1 MRLNTT
7 SHVVTFLAA
16 CALLFV
22 APLAAP
28 SSLATTAHAQS
39 GEFDDE
45 FDDEFE
51 DRQRPAAR
59 GRTLADDL
67 AEEDEFEGGGSS
79 RDEDVE
85 ETTSRTETQREA
97 SPPPPEGRPTDARG
111 DLLSSNGSRA
121 WRQRRFVLHNT
132 YNGTVGGLHVADA
145 GSGPS
150 QTFRV
155 QLLTDFHVAGGFLRA
170 PGSDPAL
177 SDENRHIGGSLSLS
191 YTPFDFLELYAAIR
205 SYANSNDTESPA
217 LFQVL
222 GDSTI
227 GFKAYYEV
235 LPWLTLGGDFSVYFL
250 NTVGDIGLV
259 LDSTSLNFRLNASMD
274 LRALE
279 GVEIPLIGR
288 VNLGYYYDRSS
299 VLTDQVEQARYD
311 ALPTVGPDA
320 RRSYADE
327 DRHLLTRVERFAL
340 NINRT
345 DFFDVGLGVEVPIF
359 VMENF
364 YISPLVEWN
373 VRVPVNSRN
382 YSCLW
387 IPDMPGGSTPAAGQD
402 GCLEFQGFS
411 AMPST
416 LTLGV
421 RVQPAVR
428 GLALMLAVDIGTS
441 GQTFVREL
449 AGNAPY
455 NVFLGLSYAVDTV
468 PPPAEVIEREVERRV
483 EVSIPPPVRG
493 RIVGTVVERGTT
505 NGIANAIVTFP
516 GSELTALSTGGDGV
530 FRTYELAPGQVR
542 VSIAHPEYHS
552 ADCAGTIPEAGGD
565 VNVSCSLEALPRLG
579 IVHGRVIGDN
589 GQPVSGATVNVTGP
603 QAFQVLTDPNG
614 GFARQGLPPGTYA
627 ARVESDAHLITTA
640 SFDVRPRETAEPT
653 ITVVAR
659 PTRSQVQL
667 RARELTIRRQIN
679 FATDSAEILPD
690 SIPLMTEIA
699 DALLRHPELTGIEIQ
714 GHTDNRGGAQHNME
728 LSQQRA
734 DAVRT
739 YLVNAGIAADRLTA
753 RGYGDT
759 RPVAPNITAG
769 GRARN
774 RRVQFII
781 TSRAE

>member
-1 MRLNTT
+1 MRPNSAT

-28 SSLATTAHAQS
+28 TGLRSTASAQT
-39 GEFDDE
+39 FDDE

-51 DRQRPAAR
+51 DRQRPEPRRASPDAP
-59 GRTLADDL
+59 
-67 AEEDEFEGGGSS
+67 S
-79 RDEDVE
+79 
-85 ETTSRTETQREA
+85 ETQRTVVDDGLDDEA
-97 SPPPPEGRPTDARG
+97 PPAGRAAAAPPPAEGRQTDARG
-111 DLLSSNGSRA
+111 DLLSTNGSRA

-155 QLLTDFHVAGGFLRA
+155 QLLTDFFIAGGFLRT
-170 PGSDPAL
+170 PGTDPAI

-191 YTPFDFLELYAAIR
+191 YTPFDFLEVYASIR
-205 SYANSNDTESPA
+205 SYANSNATESPG

-222 GDSTI
+222 GDSTL
-227 GFKAYYEV
+227 GLKAYYEV
-235 LPWLTLGGDFSVYFL
+235 LPWLTLGGDFGVYFL

-259 LDSTSLNFRLNASMD
+259 LDSTSLNFRVNATAD
-274 LRALE
+274 LRAVE
-279 GVEIPLIGR
+279 GVEFPLIAR
-288 VNLGYYYDRSS
+288 LNLGYYYDRSQ
-299 VLTDQVEQARYD
+299 VLTDQVERDRYD
-311 ALPTVGPDA
+311 ALPAIGPDA
-320 RRSYADE
+320 RRGYADE

-345 DFFDVGLGVEVPIF
+345 DFFDVGLGFELPIF
-359 VMENF
+359 AAENF
-364 YISPLVEWN
+364 YVSPIVEWR
-373 VRVPVNSRN
+373 VRIPVNSRS

-387 IPDMPGGSTPAAGQD
+387 IPETPGGSTPAPGQD
-402 GCLEFQGFS
+402 GCLEFQGFG

-428 GLALMLAVDIGTS
+428 GLALLAAVDIGTS

-455 NVFLGLSYAVDTV
+455 SVYLGLSYAVDTLPV
-468 PPPAEVIEREVERRV
+468 SEVVEREVERRV
-483 EVSIPPPVRG
+483 EVTLPPPVRG
-493 RIVGTVVERGTT
+493 RILGTVVERGTT
-505 NGIANAIVTFP
+505 NGIANAIVSFP
-516 GSELTALSTGGDGV
+516 GTELTALSAAADGR
-530 FRTYELAPGQVR
+530 FTSYELPPGAVR
-542 VSIAHPEYHS
+542 LAIAHPEYHS
-552 ADCAGTIPEAGGD
+552 GECASTIPEAGGD
-565 VNVSCSLEALPRLG
+565 VSVSCSLEALPRMG
-579 IVHGRVIGDN
+579 IVRGRVVSDS
-589 GQPVSGATVNVTGP
+589 GQPVAGATVAVTGP
-603 QAFQVLTDPNG
+603 QAFSVVTDASG
-614 GFARQGLPPGTYA
+614 GFTRQDLPPGAYV
-627 ARVESDAHLITTA
+627 ARVESDAHLITSA
-640 SFDVRPRETAEPT
+640 GFEVRPRETVEPT

-659 PTRSQVQL
+659 PARAQVQL

-699 DALLRHPELTGIEIQ
+699 DALLRHPELTGLEIQ
-714 GHTDNRGGAQHNME
+714 GHTDNRGNAQHNLD
-728 LSQQRA
+728 LSQRRA
-734 DAVRT
+734 QSVREW
-739 YLVNAGIAADRLTA
+739 LVGAGVAADRLTSQ
-753 RGYGDT
+753 GYGDT